1 MMLEIFRGSYI
12 EAMTVKNL
20 LENSNIVVFTAN
32 EYMASIDP
40 WSVAAGGYLPA
51 ILKVNKEDYD
61 NAKKVVDDFNNGEYI
76 LNE

>member
-1 MMLEIFRGSYI
+1 MVEVFRGSYI
-12 EAMTVKNL
+12 EAMNMKNL

-32 EYMASIDP
+32 EYMSIIDP
-40 WSVAAGGYLPA
+40 WSVAAGGYVPA

-76 LNE
+76 LNQ